1 MRFFLKK
8 SMTEAVGNNGSMS
21 KEFNIQAGNSTKAAR
36 IQGMTSSKTNKVY
49 IKENKM
55 WKNNN
60 GRIQM
65 DSISY
70 SIPKANISKLLK
82 AKMEMMAKN
91 KKPKLTKP
99 KTESKKTKLTKP
111 KTESKKPKLT
121 KPKTESKKPKP
132 MIAKP
137 KTESKKPKP
146 MIAKPKT
153 ESKKPKSTKP
163 KSTKPKSTKPKSKK
177 PKSTKKPM

>member
-8 SMTEAVGNNGSMS
+8 SMTEAVSNNGSMS

-99 KTESKKTKLTKP
+99 KTESKKPKLTKP
-111 KTESKKPKLT
+111 KTESKSAISK
-121 KPKTESKKPKP
+121 SMMAKKPKP

-137 KTESKKPKP
+137 KT
-146 MIAKPKT
+146 
-153 ESKKPKSTKP
+153 KSTKP
-163 KSTKPKSTKPKSKK
+163 KSTKPKSVKPKT
-177 PKSTKKPM
+177 TKKPM

>member
-82 AKMEMMAKN
+82 AKIEMMAKN

-137 KTESKKPKP
+137 KTESKKPK
-146 MIAKPKT
+146 
-153 ESKKPKSTKP
+153 
-163 KSTKPKSTKPKSKK
+163 STKPKSTKPKSKK

>member
-137 KTESKKPKP
+137 KTESKKPK
-146 MIAKPKT
+146 
-153 ESKKPKSTKP
+153 
-163 KSTKPKSTKPKSKK
+163 STKPKSTKPKSKK

>member
-111 KTESKKPKLT
+111 KTESKKPK
-121 KPKTESKKPKP
+121 
-132 MIAKP
+132 
-137 KTESKKPKP
+137 P

-163 KSTKPKSTKPKSKK
+163 KSTKPKSKK